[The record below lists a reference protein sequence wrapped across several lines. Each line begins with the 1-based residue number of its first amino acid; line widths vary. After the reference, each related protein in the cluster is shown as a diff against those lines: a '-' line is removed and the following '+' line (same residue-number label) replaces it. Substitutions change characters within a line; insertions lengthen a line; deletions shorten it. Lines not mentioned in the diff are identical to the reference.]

1 MTDTQRAAIAG
12 YRKDG
17 YGYKKISQFTGISEN
32 TIKTYCQRNGLGGTA
47 VSALPVG
54 NGTVCKCCGAGTE
67 FTGYVPAG

>member
-1 MTDTQRAAIAG
+1 MTNEMKAAIAEF
-12 YRKDG
+12 RKNG
-17 YGYKKISQFTGISEN
+17 LGYKKIGQLTGVSVN